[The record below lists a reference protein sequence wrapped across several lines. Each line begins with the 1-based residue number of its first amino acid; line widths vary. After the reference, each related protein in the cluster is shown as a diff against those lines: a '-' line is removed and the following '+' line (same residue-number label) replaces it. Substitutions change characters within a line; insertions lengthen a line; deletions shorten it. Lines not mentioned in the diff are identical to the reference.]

1 MNRLV
6 AMDYRGGKNELFF
19 VHAKAFFGVRA
30 FLRANARKKCTHTKD
45 YFSGERPAKLNVSL
59 KT

>member
-1 MNRLV
+1 
-6 AMDYRGGKNELFF
+6 MDYRGGKNELFF